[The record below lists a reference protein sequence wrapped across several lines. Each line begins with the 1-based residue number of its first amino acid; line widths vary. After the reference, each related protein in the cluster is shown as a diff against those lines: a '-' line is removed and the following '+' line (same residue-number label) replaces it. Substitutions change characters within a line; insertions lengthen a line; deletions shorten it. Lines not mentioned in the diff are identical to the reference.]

1 VLSLAITP
9 AAAAQRLSARPA
21 VVTSLSVLFA
31 LLACDGGLVASLQ
44 SNTIKASVFVT
55 TFSFAIYV
63 LARIAGG
70 ALRLGAP
77 RSRPQP
83 WRRRSAT

>member
-1 VLSLAITP
+1 
-9 AAAAQRLSARPA
+9 
-21 VVTSLSVLFA
+21 VLFA
-31 LLACDGGLVASLQ
+31 VLACDGGLLASLQ

-63 LARIAGG
+63 LARVAGG

-77 RSRPQP
+77 RSRPQL
-83 WRRRSAT
+83 WRRHRAS

>member
-1 VLSLAITP
+1 
-9 AAAAQRLSARPA
+9 
-21 VVTSLSVLFA
+21 VVTALSVIFA

-44 SNTIKASVFVT
+44 SSTIKASVFVT

-70 ALRLGAP
+70 VLRLGAS
-77 RSRPQP
+77 RSRPLLG
-83 WRRRSAT
+83 RRRNAT